1 MTDQVQTQ
9 PITLDDLMKMRER
22 VEIING
28 EIIEM
33 AAAGAVHQI
42 LGSNCYDVIKPFVV
56 ERGLGTVFYDGM
68 TFLMFSPAGRL
79 KDSFVPD
86 VSFIRNENIPANW
99 DPNKPHPGVPD
110 LAIEIVS
117 PGDDPDDLQTKRK
130 TYLAKGTEQVW
141 IIYPQTREVHQ
152 FRRDNNPEIRIYKE
166 GETLDCEAL
175 FPGLVLTTDMIFKL
189 PAWAIQ

>member
-9 PITLDDLMKMRER
+9 PITLDDLMAMRER

-28 EIIEM
+28 EIVEM
-33 AAAGAVHQI
+33 AAAELLHNIIG
-42 LGSNCYDVIKPFVV
+42 GNTYDVLKPFVN
-56 ERGLGTVFYDGM
+56 EKQLGAIFYDGL
-68 TFLMFSPAGRL
+68 TYLMYSPSGGL

-86 VSFIRNENIPANW
+86 ISFIRNENIPA
-99 DPNKPHPGVPD
+99 DLDISKPHPGVPD

-189 PAWAIQ
+189 PAWATK